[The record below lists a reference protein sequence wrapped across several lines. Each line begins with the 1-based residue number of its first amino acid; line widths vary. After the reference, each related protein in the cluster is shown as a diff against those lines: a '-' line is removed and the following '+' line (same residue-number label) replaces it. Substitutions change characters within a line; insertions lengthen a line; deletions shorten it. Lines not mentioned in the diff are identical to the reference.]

1 VSSQA
6 PERSGKRARRE
17 EARRQRLELQRRLE
31 RRRRLRGLAIRIAV
45 PIALVGAGLLVVN
58 LVRSRSPATA
68 ASYVSGGPTIDPASL
83 PGIRTGSLP
92 WPPEIAH
99 LRERLQAEGLQV
111 LAHEGTV
118 LHIHQHLDLFVN
130 GRRVPVPADIGIDA
144 SAGFLSPIHTH
155 DTSGVIHVESPVVTK
170 FTLGEFFDVW
180 GVRFTRSCIGGYCTS
195 GDRTLR
201 VYVNGHLATGD
212 PRRIELTAHEEIAVV
227 YGTSAEAPDPIP
239 ASYTFPIG
247 E

>member
-1 VSSQA
+1 MSSRA
-6 PERSGKRARRE
+6 PTGKRARRE

-31 RRRRLRGLAIRIAV
+31 RRRRIRGLAIRIAV
-45 PIALVGAGLLVVN
+45 PIALVAAGLLALN
-58 LVRSRSPATA
+58 LIRSRSPATA
-68 ASYVSGGPTIDPASL
+68 ASYVSGGPAIDPASL
-83 PGIRTGSLP
+83 PGIQTGPLP
-92 WPPEIAH
+92 WQPEIAH
-99 LRERLQAEGLQV
+99 LRERLQADGLQV
-111 LAHEGTV
+111 LAQEGTV

-155 DTSGVIHVESPVVTK
+155 DASGVIHVESPVVGK

-180 GVRFTRSCIGGYCTS
+180 GVRFTRSCIGSYCTS

-212 PRRIELTAHEEIAVV
+212 VRRIELTSHEEIAVV
-227 YGTSAEAPDPIP
+227 YGTPAEEPNPIP
-239 ASYTFPIG
+239 ASYTFPVG